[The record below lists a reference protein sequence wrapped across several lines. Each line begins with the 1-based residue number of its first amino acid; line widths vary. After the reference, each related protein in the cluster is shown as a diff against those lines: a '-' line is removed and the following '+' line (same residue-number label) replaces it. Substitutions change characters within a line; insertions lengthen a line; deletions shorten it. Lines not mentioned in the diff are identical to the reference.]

1 MDCAQ
6 TRLYIHGS
14 LDHELDA
21 VTDLNLHE
29 HLRTCEACAD
39 YYAHHRALRDRL
51 RSALAGEAT
60 PDDVVRAVRRHLQ
73 SSIQGR
79 GHRLWRTTLLTTI
92 AASVA
97 AIGMIVGV
105 LLGTHPWGTSGPDIG
120 NEKFV
125 YQISTADVV
134 AVALQNIAFHLAAT
148 PKAHI
153 VVVTH
158 NEGVDFLLKGAT
170 DKGGKSFEPRVAAL
184 VAKGVEFRVCH
195 NTLNVRR
202 IPTSRVIPEAGLVP
216 SGIAEVGRLES
227 QEGYSYIKP

>member
-1 MDCAQ
+1 MDCAKA
-6 TRLYIHGS
+6 RLYIHGS
-14 LDHELDA
+14 LDHELDV

-29 HLRTCEACAD
+29 HLHTCEACAA

-51 RSALAGEAT
+51 RTALAGLET
-60 PDDVVRAVRRHLQ
+60 PRDVERDVRRRLQ
-73 SSIQGR
+73 SSIHGGWR
-79 GHRLWRTTLLTTI
+79 RRWRTTFLAAI

-97 AIGMIVGV
+97 ILGILLGV
-105 LLGTHPWGTSGPDIG
+105 LLGAHPWGTTAAGVG

-125 YQISTADVV
+125 YQISTADVA

-158 NEGVDFLLKGAT
+158 NEGIDFLLKGAT

-184 VAKGVEFRVCH
+184 AAKGVEFRVCH
-195 NTLNVRR
+195 NTLDVRR